1 MRAKNIIIFLI
12 IIAILGLSIFTA
24 FNGFRIGKYEIKPMK
39 KLVRQGL
46 DLKGGVYVVY
56 EAQTDKTGRELDEL
70 IEQVIGVFSKRVDGM
85 GLTEPSITREGGKR
99 IRVELPGAKN
109 AQEAIDMIGKTAQLQ
124 FVTPDGE
131 VVVTGANVVK
141 SQATLGQGNTA
152 QVSLQFDKEGAKK
165 FADVT
170 GRLVNMPNREDRII
184 YIILDEDVIS
194 YPAVSTKIPDGNAS
208 ITGNFTIE
216 TASNLAALIRAGAL
230 PVELEEI
237 QTSTITATLGENA
250 LNKSLQAAKIG
261 IILIFLF
268 MLVYYRIP
276 GLVVD
281 IALSIYIL
289 LVMGIMIALKAT
301 FTLPGIAALI
311 LSAGMAVDANVII
324 FERIKEEIKLGKTIR
339 ASIDSGFKRAFT
351 SIIDSNITTL
361 IAGIILYQFG
371 TGPIRGFAVM
381 LIVGI
386 VVSMFTAVVVTRF
399 LLKLL
404 VGIDLIKSTKLYGV

>member
-1 MRAKNIIIFLI
+1 MKARNIIIFLI
-12 IIAILGLSIFTA
+12 IIVVLGLSIFTA
-24 FNGFRIGKYEIKPMK
+24 FNGLKIGKYEIKPVK

-56 EAQTDKTGRELDEL
+56 EAQTNKTGRELDEL
-70 IEQVIGVFSKRVDGM
+70 IEQVIGVFGRRVDSM

-99 IRVELPGAKN
+99 IRVELPGVKN

-131 VVVTGANVVK
+131 IVVTGANVVK
-141 SQATLGQGNTA
+141 SQATLGQGNVA

-170 GRLVNMPNREDRII
+170 GRLVNLKNDMEKII
-184 YIILDEDVIS
+184 YIILDEEVIS
-194 YPAVSTKIPDGNAS
+194 SPVVTSKIPDGHAS

-230 PVELEEI
+230 PVELEEV

-261 IILIFLF
+261 IIFIFLF

-276 GLVVD
+276 GLVAD

-289 LVMGIMIALKAT
+289 LVISIMIVLKAT

-386 VVSMFTAVVVTRF
+386 IASMFTAVIVTKF
-399 LLKLL
+399 LLKLV
-404 VGIDLIKSTKLYGV
+404 VGMDLIKNSKLYGA